1 MMLRAFFSFIFMCLF
16 TTSTVAGSRVFDLGS
31 QASDVDATALTQAVK
46 YNQARG
52 FGFDFNTAAQAIVES
67 HSVVAQQ
74 SLYFSVD
81 LPQGHYQVELT
92 LGSDLAAST
101 NTVKAES
108 RRLMLNQIKVVKGQH
123 ITRRFMVDVRS
134 PFISS
139 EKRIALKERE
149 RDDVNWD
156 NKLTLEFA
164 AGSAIRR
171 IAITPLADITTM
183 YLAGD
188 STVTDQDVEP
198 WASWGQLI
206 TQYLKPTIVVAN
218 YAVSGASLYSFK
230 AEHRLEKILSLVKP
244 GDYVFIQF
252 AHNDEKRRG
261 EGIGPWQSYA
271 DLLNEYIERVQAKQA
286 IAVLLT
292 PVQRRFFNADGT
304 LKPTHGDYPAAIR
317 KVATDKQVPL
327 IDLTQLTTE
336 LYESWGDES
345 SRQAFVQYPANTFP
359 SQPQALK
366 DNTHF
371 NYFGA
376 NEIALCV
383 IKGMLDIR
391 LPLTDYLIDNQQAYS
406 PANPHQFKQWTVPM
420 SPRFVATKPDGS

>member
-52 FGFDFNTAAQAIVES
+52 FGFDFNTAAQVIVEP
-67 HSVVAQQ
+67 HSVGAQQ

-134 PFISS
+134 PIISS

-406 PANPHQFKQWTVPM
+406 PANPNQFEHWTVPM